1 MKKIVTIF
9 VIMFFVMMAGAALA
23 NVENFDS
30 TATGTYS
37 SLNFPDFTII
47 YTGGT
52 GTFDVAY
59 ADPGPP
65 ISGNTLISWFQ
76 NANNAAPFLLTFNI
90 GNVTTFK
97 IGVGDY
103 DNDVDNTYLQVF
115 DASMN
120 LLGSD
125 YYQNPDATY
134 GGDFLS
140 VTTSSPIKY
149 VKFWDDEPYA
159 GAVFWD
165 NVTYNNSVPEP
176 ATMLLLGLGLVG
188 LAGVRRKIKK

>member
-1 MKKIVTIF
+1 MKKIITF
-9 VIMFFVMMAGAALA
+9 LVIMYFVMMAGVALA

-30 TATGTYS
+30 TATGIYS
-37 SLNFPDFTII
+37 SLNFPDFTLI
-47 YTGGT
+47 YTGGDGRFNVT
-52 GTFDVAY
+52 YG
-59 ADPGPP
+59 DPGPP
-65 ISGNTLISWFQ
+65 ISGNALTAWYV
-76 NANNAAPFLLTFNI
+76 NPGPAPFLLTFNI

-103 DNDVDNTYLQVF
+103 DSDVDNTYLQVF

-176 ATMLLLGLGLVG
+176 ATMLLLGLGLMG
-188 LAGVRRKIKK
+188 LAGVRRKFQK